1 MSTTTPPP
9 PPPTHHHSTVTVRIP
24 SLTFPWTLEA
34 WVYTPQGTSLHPV
47 VVMYAP
53 LILPTNPKLELTQRR
68 ANGLGCTKRL
78 GLASYAAAFAEAG
91 YACVVFDYRR
101 WGGSDGTPRNC
112 VIVEEQQEDYRT
124 VVKWVRQQALEES
137 GFGFGFDGQRIAIWG
152 FSFAGGH
159 VLKLSADPTL
169 ALRASIALNP
179 YCGRPFP
186 PLQLTR
192 LYLMR
197 FLLGAL
203 DFAAEFLGLR
213 PVYIPTVGPP
223 GSLAALSAPGA
234 EAGFVSVMKDDAD
247 FVNQMNASIFFRA
260 PLHSRPA
267 EPASLRAI
275 AHPILLLA
283 ARGDRICPHA
293 RIIAAAEG
301 IREGLVEVLELDGG
315 AFEFFLFFSFCVGYE
330 S

>member
-1 MSTTTPPP
+1 MATP
-9 PPPTHHHSTVTVRIP
+9 TYHQSTVRIP

-34 WVYTPQGTSLHPV
+34 WVYTPQNTGLHPV
-47 VVMYAP
+47 VVM
-53 LILPTNPKLELTQRR
+53 

-124 VVKWVRQQALEES
+124 VVKWVRQQALEEPA
-137 GFGFGFDGQRIAIWG
+137 FGFDGQRIAIWG

-159 VLKLSADPTL
+159 VLKLSADLTL

-197 FLLGAL
+197 FLLGLL

-234 EAGFVSVMKDDAD
+234 EAGTAGFDSVMKEGAD

-260 PLHSRPA
+260 PLHSRPT
-267 EPASLRAI
+267 EPASLRLI

-283 ARGDRICPHA
+283 ARGDRICPPA
-293 RIIAAAEG
+293 RIVAAGEG
-301 IREGLVEVLELDGG
+301 IREGLVEVLELEGDHFD
-315 AFEFFLFFSFCVGYE
+315 AFEGNPDWEAAVRGQVAFLRKHLPVDV
-330 S
+330 